1 MTRLAKLQLIGPI
14 ALFGAVL
21 AAESAAW
28 ALSKMPSSEFL
39 WYLNLKWFRAF
50 QWSHYTLNDYFTMSY
65 VQLLGIA
72 VPLLTIALIGWALKG
87 RLLVAVASNLSF
99 VYAAFLAY
107 NGFSAAGLA
116 KSASLVWIDMP
127 AGPDF
132 YLIFVLLGASLMSFV
147 ISHVVYLQWVRA
159 QASQA

>member
-14 ALFGAVL
+14 VLFGVVL

-39 WYLNLKWFRAF
+39 WYLNLTWFRAF
-50 QWSHYTLNDYFTMSY
+50 QWSHYILNDYFTISY
-65 VQLLGIA
+65 VQLVVVA
-72 VPLLTIALIGWALKG
+72 VPLLTIAIIGWALRG

-107 NGFSAAGLA
+107 NGFSAAGIA
-116 KSASLVWIDMP
+116 KSASLSLVNIP

-132 YLIFVLLGASLMSFV
+132 YLISVLLGASLMSFV
-147 ISHVVYLQWVRA
+147 ISHVVYLQWLRA
-159 QASQA
+159 QAAQA